1 MRTQKQERR
10 FPVVAMAV
18 FAGLFSPVPADAG
31 VNQWTSGGPFQGL
44 VATIAMDPV
53 DSLVLYA
60 GGADSLP
67 SDRGVFKSID
77 GGASW
82 RLMGLGDQ
90 RIRAVAAASPRIAYA
105 GGDLFQ
111 SGALFKSIDGGATWT
126 QLRLEPN
133 LVNWAVFF
141 IRIDPTNPE
150 TVYVGTTATAGTI
163 GLPGELHRS
172 NDGGA
177 TWSQISAPLG
187 GGRVRG
193 FAIEPRSPN
202 TLFAVTEQFFKSS
215 DFGSSC
221 TRMPNALEHVG
232 SVSQLAVDARA
243 SGTIY
248 ASTSQGVLKSTDGG
262 LSFVPSSTGLPSGG
276 TGVLLIDPG
285 SEGTLY
291 VGTSQNGVFRTRD
304 GATSWSAMNTVL
316 EIYASLPSRP
326 TAPAGFYTPR
336 RYEAAS
342 LTGSSRLTP
351 ASYP

>member
-1 MRTQKQERR
+1 
-10 FPVVAMAV
+10 MAL
-18 FAGLFSPVPADAG
+18 FTGLFSPVPAGAG

-44 VATIAMDPV
+44 VTSIAVDPV

-60 GGADSLP
+60 GGADSPP
-67 SDRGVFKSID
+67 SGRGVFKSID

-90 RIRAVAAASPRIAYA
+90 RVRAIAAASPRIVYA
-105 GGDLFQ
+105 GTESGDLFQ
-111 SGALFKSIDGGATWT
+111 SGALFKSIDAGATWT

-187 GGRVRG
+187 GRRVGG

-215 DFGSSC
+215 DFGSSW

-262 LSFVPSSTGLPSGG
+262 QSFVPSSTGLPSGG

-285 SEGTLY
+285 ARGRFTWALPRTECFGPEMEGDP
-291 VGTSQNGVFRTRD
+291 GVR
-304 GATSWSAMNTVL
+304 
-316 EIYASLPSRP
+316 
-326 TAPAGFYTPR
+326 
-336 RYEAAS
+336 
-342 LTGSSRLTP
+342 
-351 ASYP
+351 